1 MSTERVDKAWQSKG
15 LQGYSTEAIVGT
27 LGHYGVPAAEGDFKQ
42 LAESSWPTD
51 IGLQWSQKWKGTG
64 PFKPFPFAAADELW
78 RRWLPERVSPRALS
92 DALAELLKSLASLLD
107 GKKDAPVDAA
117 FEGMRAV
124 RQKVPTDEKGLPQ
137 LAFIERAL
145 GVFNEKVAEMFDS
158 MAETLA
164 KSGHV
169 GHAEAFADLEEFLL
183 PDRRGIATAIVRAS
197 KGERD
202 PAIADLEKV
211 TTDSA
216 RGPLSRLLAV
226 DGLIHLGAFP
236 QATTQARA
244 MMMQAEKDK
253 DIHLAIDLTARLEH
267 VYKATGDRGSLQALA
282 QDAARLNA
290 MHDEM
295 HPGHRH
301 RHK

>member
-27 LGHYGVPAAEGDFKQ
+27 LGHYGVAVAEGDFRK
-42 LAESSWPTD
+42 LAEGAWPTD
-51 IGLQWSQKWKGTG
+51 IGLQWGQKWKGTG

-78 RRWLPERVSPRALS
+78 RRWMPDRVAPRDLS
-92 DALAELLKSLASLLD
+92 ESLSELLKALAGLLD

-117 FEGMRAV
+117 FERMKAV
-124 RQKVPTDEKGLPQ
+124 RQKVPVDDKGQPQ

-145 GVFNEKVAEMFDS
+145 GVFNEKVAELFDS

-164 KSGHV
+164 KAGHV
-169 GHAEAFADLEEFLL
+169 GHAEAFAEFEEFLL

-202 PAIADLEKV
+202 PAVADLEKV
-211 TTDSA
+211 ITDSA

-236 QATTQARA
+236 QAAAQARA
-244 MMMQAEKDK
+244 LMMQAEKDK
-253 DIHLAIDLTARLEH
+253 DIHLAIDLAARLEH
-267 VYKATGDRGSLQALA
+267 VFKATGDRASLQALT
-282 QDAARLNA
+282 QEAARLNA

>member
-1 MSTERVDKAWQSKG
+1 MSTDRVDKAWQSKG
-15 LQGYSTEAIVGT
+15 LKDYSTEAIVGT
-27 LGHYGVPAAEGDFKQ
+27 LGHYGVPVAEGDFRT
-42 LAESSWPTD
+42 LAESAWPTD
-51 IGLQWSQKWKGTG
+51 IAMQWGQKWKGTG

-78 RRWLPERVSPRALS
+78 RRWMPDRVAPRDLSESLSELMRAL
-92 DALAELLKSLASLLD
+92 ALLLD
-107 GKKDAPVDAA
+107 GKQDAPVDAA
-117 FEGMRAV
+117 FERMMTV
-124 RQKVPTDEKGLPQ
+124 RQKVPTDDKGLPQ

-145 GVFNEKVAEMFDS
+145 GVFNEKIAELFDS

-164 KSGHV
+164 KAGHV
-169 GHAEAFADLEEFLL
+169 GHAEKFAELEEFLL

-253 DIHLAIDLTARLEH
+253 DIHLAIDLAARLEH
-267 VYKATGDRGSLQALA
+267 VYKKTGDRGSLQALA
-282 QDAARLNA
+282 QDAARLNK

-301 RHK
+301 RR